1 MPKKKIDYS
10 KVEKRQINRTEK
22 QNAAAIA
29 NLKKARQTRQAFA
42 ALRREGV
49 TRDTIEYASEKIDE
63 MLDQFANYSPENNP
77 AVAKLLSEVG
87 YLRTPSQLAE
97 LKQSEYVTYVT
108 ALRDFLNNPLSSTEG
123 IEEYRNKILSQIIG
137 DNLMRRKGE
146 RRSNYYKRRQN
157 FIEDNEETAK
167 AAFKIYRMLEET
179 HAGQILR
186 GKISPA
192 AYGSD
197 NLITDLFDFVE
208 SGAFNDGD
216 FNKARAYWADILEKS
231 YAEDQEILRQYG
243 SKAQLPKFYWRGVD
257 SYASFTPKPYY
268 AKKSGKKR
276 R

>member
-10 KVEKRQINRTEK
+10 KVEKKKINRSAK
-22 QNAAAIA
+22 QNAASLA
-29 NLKKARQTRQAFA
+29 NLKKARQTRQAFF
-42 ALRREGV
+42 ALRSEGV
-49 TRDTIEYASEKIDE
+49 TQDTVAYASEKIGE
-63 MLDQFANYSPENNP
+63 MLDKFANYSPENNP
-77 AVAKLLSEVG
+77 AVSKLLSEVES
-87 YLRTPSQLAE
+87 LKTPSQLAE
-97 LKQSEYVTYVT
+97 MRQSEYITYVT
-108 ALRDFLNNPLSSTEG
+108 ALRDFLNNPLSSIEG
-123 IEEYRNKILSQIIG
+123 IEEYRNKVLSKIIG

-157 FIEDNEETAK
+157 FIDENKETAK

-197 NLITDLFDFVE
+197 NLITDLFEFVE

-243 SKAQLPKFYWRGVD
+243 SKAKLPKFYWRGVE
-257 SYASFTPKPYY
+257 SYAEFTPKPYY